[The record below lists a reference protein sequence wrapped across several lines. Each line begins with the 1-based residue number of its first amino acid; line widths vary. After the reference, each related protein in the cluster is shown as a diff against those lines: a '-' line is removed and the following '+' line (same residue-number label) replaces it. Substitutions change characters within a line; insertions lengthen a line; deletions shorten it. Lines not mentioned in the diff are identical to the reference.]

1 MTTDAHIMLNE
12 ATPFA
17 WQEFDSAS
25 SASSATTA
33 EDSQLSLQNSSLAYL
48 VEDGAGI
55 TFNASKTRKQG
66 LNTQDTH
73 LTAKGLYSNLADG
86 KLTRQNKLLSQQY
99 LIEKLQAVQQM
110 ESDLPTG
117 IDSISAWIEHN
128 NEQVGQ
134 QYRQYL
140 DARKSGAARRF
151 FTTKAHALNF
161 LRCVAPTKLVDGAWL
176 YGFTRQWDDARFSA
190 LTRIYLEELGEGM
203 PDKNHVTLYKK
214 LLSDNQCGQW
224 EDLPEQHFIQGAIQ
238 LALGYN
244 TEEFMPEAIGF
255 NLGYEQLPLHL
266 LITAYEL
273 NELGIDPYY
282 FTLHVT
288 VDNASTGHAR
298 QSLQALMDSTP
309 IAVDRQAFMQRVVD
323 GYKLNQ
329 LGLCTTDIISSFDL
343 QQEFIDILATKSTYG
358 KNMHSDYCRINGR
371 TVNEWLS
378 DKALIPQFI
387 DSLVDKQ
394 WIVRHQ
400 DPQESR
406 FWKLLQ
412 SEKAE
417 MFGVFNA
424 YELQVIY
431 DWIAGDALDHGERRD
446 DKKDAAN
453 ASTFPPRQY
462 SFRMRQQRATLNN
475 QTGKNRAS
483 DTKSPVENKLR
494 ERRLSA
500 RTTAYS
506 TNDDHY
512 QPFDPDVS
520 KLQETI
526 ATMQDRDDILHLL
539 VGFLSP
545 AMHHTPVGLLATRL
559 YIAMLDGSARFSP
572 SQESL
577 ISMSDAH

>member
-1 MTTDAHIMLNE
+1 MLNE

-17 WQEFDSAS
+17 WQEFDPAASAP
-25 SASSATTA
+25 SAA
-33 EDSQLSLQNSSLAYL
+33 L
-48 VEDGAGI
+48 VEDGSGI
-55 TFNASKTRKQG
+55 TFNASRITKQA
-66 LNTQDTH
+66 LSVDNAH

-86 KLTRQNKLLSQQY
+86 KLTRQNQLLSQQF

-110 ESDLPTG
+110 ESDLPAG
-117 IDSISAWIEHN
+117 IDCISAWIEHN

-151 FTTKAHALNF
+151 FTTRAHALNF

-224 EDLPEQHFIQGAIQ
+224 QELPEQYFIQGAIQ

-244 TEEFMPEAIGF
+244 TEEFLPEAIGF

-298 QSLQALMDSTP
+298 QSLQALMDSVP
-309 IAVDRQAFMQRVVD
+309 LSADKQAFMQRVVD

-343 QQEFIDILATKSTYG
+343 QQEFIDILATKSVYG
-358 KNMHSDYCRINGR
+358 KNMHSDYCRIGGR

-378 DKALIPQFI
+378 DKAQIPQFI

-394 WIVRHQ
+394 WIVRHR

-431 DWIAGDALDHGERRD
+431 DWIAGDALDHGA
-446 DKKDAAN
+446 KSTAKADAAN
-453 ASTFPPRQY
+453 AGTFPPRQY
-462 SFRMRQQRATLNN
+462 SFRMTQQRAALNN
-475 QTGKNRAS
+475 QPQKYRAG
-483 DTKSPVENKLR
+483 DMKPVVENKLR
-494 ERRLSA
+494 ERRLSS
-500 RTTAYS
+500 RPLSSS

-512 QPFDPDVS
+512 QACDPDMRN
-520 KLQETI
+520 LQETI
-526 ATMQDRDDILHLL
+526 ATMQDRDDILRLL
-539 VGFLSP
+539 AGFLSP
-545 AMHHTPVGLLATRL
+545 ALHHTPVGLLATRF
-559 YIAMLDGSARFSP
+559 YKSMLDGGARPSSTPLSP
-572 SQESL
+572 LSL
-577 ISMSDAH
+577 SDAYQG

>member
-1 MTTDAHIMLNE
+1 MLNE

-17 WQEFDSAS
+17 WQEFDSAT
-25 SASSATTA
+25 SAPSAATT
-33 EDSQLSLQNSSLAYL
+33 EDAQLSPLNSSLAYL
-48 VEDGAGI
+48 VEDGSGI
-55 TFNASKTRKQG
+55 TFNASQIRKQA

-86 KLTRQNKLLSQQY
+86 KLTRKNKLLSQQY

-176 YGFTRQWDDARFSA
+176 YGFTRQWDDARFST

-214 LLSDNQCGQW
+214 LLSDNLCGQW
-224 EDLPEQHFIQGAIQ
+224 EDLPEQYFIQGAIQ

-244 TEEFMPEAIGF
+244 TEEFLPEAIGF

-298 QSLQALMDSTP
+298 QSLQALMDSMP
-309 IAVDRQAFMQRVVD
+309 LAADKQAFMQRVTD

-343 QQEFIDILATKSTYG
+343 EQEFIDILATKSVYG

-378 DKALIPQFI
+378 DKAQIPQFI

-424 YELQVIY
+424 YELQLIY
-431 DWIAGDALDHGERRD
+431 DWIAGDALGHGERLND
-446 DKKDAAN
+446 EGVAEN
-453 ASTFPPRQY
+453 TSPFPPRQY
-462 SFRMRQQRATLNN
+462 SFRMTQQRAAFSN
-475 QTGKNRAS
+475 QAGKYRVS
-483 DTKSPVENKLR
+483 DTKFPVENKLR
-494 ERRLSA
+494 ERRLSY
-500 RTTAYS
+500 RTISSS
-506 TNDDHY
+506 TNDDYY
-512 QPFDPDVS
+512 QAFDPDVR
-520 KLQETI
+520 KLQEAI
-526 ATMQDRDDILHLL
+526 AAMQNKDDILHLL

-545 AMHHTPVGLLATRL
+545 SMHHTPVGLLATRL
-559 YIAMLDGSARFSP
+559 YISMLDGSARFSP
-572 SQESL
+572 SQVSPISL
-577 ISMSDAH
+577 SDAH

>member
-1 MTTDAHIMLNE
+1 MTEDA
-12 ATPFA
+12 
-17 WQEFDSAS
+17 
-25 SASSATTA
+25 
-33 EDSQLSLQNSSLAYL
+33 QLSPLNSSLAYL
-48 VEDGAGI
+48 VEDGSGI
-55 TFNASKTRKQG
+55 TFNASQIRKQA

-73 LTAKGLYSNLADG
+73 LTAKSLYSNLADG
-86 KLTRQNKLLSQQY
+86 KLTRKNKLLSRQY

-110 ESDLPTG
+110 KSDLPTG

-176 YGFTRQWDDARFSA
+176 YGFTRQWNDARFST

-224 EDLPEQHFIQGAIQ
+224 EDLPEQYFIQGAIQ

-244 TEEFMPEAIGF
+244 TEEFLPEAIGF

-298 QSLQALMDSTP
+298 QSLQALMDSMP
-309 IAVDRQAFMQRVVD
+309 LAADQQVFMQRVTD

-343 QQEFIDILATKSTYG
+343 EQEFIDILATKSVYG

-378 DKALIPQFI
+378 DKAQIPQFI

-424 YELQVIY
+424 YELQLIY
-431 DWIAGDALDHGERRD
+431 DWIAGDALGHGERPND
-446 DKKDAAN
+446 EDVAEN
-453 ASTFPPRQY
+453 TSPFPPRQY
-462 SFRMRQQRATLNN
+462 SFRMTQQRAAFSN
-475 QTGKNRAS
+475 QAGEYRVS
-483 DTKSPVENKLR
+483 DTKLPVENKLR
-494 ERRLSA
+494 EHRLSY
-500 RTTAYS
+500 RIISSS
-506 TNDDHY
+506 TNYDYY
-512 QPFDPDVS
+512 QALDPDVR
-520 KLQETI
+520 KLQEAI
-526 ATMQDRDDILHLL
+526 AGMQSRDDILHLL

-559 YIAMLDGSARFSP
+559 YISMLDGSARFSP
-572 SQESL
+572 SQVPPISL
-577 ISMSDAH
+577 SDAH